1 MAVDAPIVDDA
12 QLARWFPTEPP
23 SEVQERRDAAEAYI
37 RRVCRVPEG
46 GAPADLVQAVHLMVA
61 RYLARRN
68 SPDGTLGMSEFGVG
82 RISAVDRDIEQL
94 LGPHR
99 RVVFG

>member
-1 MAVDAPIVDDA
+1 MIELVSNDKLFARFPGENQEDLKIV
-12 QLARWFPTEPP
+12 
-23 SEVQERRDAAEAYI
+23 RDAAEQYVAA
-37 RRVCRVPEG
+37 RCRLPETPG
-46 GAPADLVQAVHLMVA
+46 EVPADLVQAVWLLIA

-82 RISAVDRDIEQL
+82 RISTVDRDVEQL
-94 LGPHR
+94 LAPYR